1 YIFPE
6 REGGCELCEQT
17 EGLRYINCDT
27 YAPFR
32 LTSFGTFPYVAGK
45 KVELKLTQAQKEPRE
60 RAALQYSSY

>member
-1 YIFPE
+1 MRADGRVAIF
-6 REGGCELCEQT
+6 
-17 EGLRYINCDT
+17 NCDT

-32 LTSFGTFPYVAGK
+32 LASLGTFPYGAGK